1 MKSDKVKIG
10 FAFVLIVLAFSL
22 VTLIFWDF
30 VRDAIV
36 VPIDYLI
43 WVGGLVIRSIPQ
55 EVYLAAF
62 LLISFVLSLNTLD
75 RIRSKP
81 AARSYEQAP
90 SQADSRYY
98 RWRMLVSKQSTS
110 PFYRDIFVTEARNLI
125 LSMLAYDH
133 GIDSTEAETR
143 VRNGTLTVPEP
154 IRNLIE
160 KRDVRV
166 QVQPV
171 SRVQTLLRRL
181 RLLDPETTSE
191 PPLERFVAEVIDF
204 VEQYGDHV

>member
-90 SQADSRYY
+90 SQAELALLSLADAASANSLPVPFTGIFLSPKRATLSSRCS
-98 RWRMLVSKQSTS
+98 LTITASTA
-110 PFYRDIFVTEARNLI
+110 PKRKRGCGTAR
-125 LSMLAYDH
+125 
-133 GIDSTEAETR
+133 
-143 VRNGTLTVPEP
+143 
-154 IRNLIE
+154 
-160 KRDVRV
+160 
-166 QVQPV
+166 
-171 SRVQTLLRRL
+171 
-181 RLLDPETTSE
+181 
-191 PPLERFVAEVIDF
+191 
-204 VEQYGDHV
+204 